1 MNASA
6 TAALEQELIAKIALQ
21 LVPRIGNKMA
31 QDLVTHYGSAQALFT
46 QATVKEL
53 CQFARL
59 GSATAKLMVDKATWA
74 RAEEE
79 WAFTQ
84 QYKIQVLSQ
93 TEQGYPKRLQQCAD
107 APFLLYY
114 RGSVPLNASKV
125 VAIVGTRKP
134 SGRGRDFCE
143 QLVQDLRGYDP
154 LIVSG
159 LAYGIDITAHRKSLE
174 LQLPNVGVVAH
185 GLDRIYP
192 SQHQATAQ
200 KMVQCGGILT
210 EFRTQTEPH
219 AKHFPMR
226 NRIIAG
232 MADAVVV
239 VETANRGGSMI
250 TAYMAN
256 EYNKEV
262 FAVPGRLQDPLTK
275 GCNHL
280 IKTHRAALIESAA
293 DMAYILG
300 WQAPTST
307 PQKKLFPALSKDEQQ
322 LVNSLVGQSRH
333 LEELNRQQHWSSS
346 QLAVLLLELEFKGVV
361 RALPGK
367 RFELV

>member
-1 MNASA
+1 MNTA
-6 TAALEQELIAKIALQ
+6 TTPAVEEELIAKIALQ
-21 LVPRIGNKMA
+21 IVPRIGNKMA
-31 QDLVTHYGSAQALFT
+31 QELLAHYGSAKTLFE
-46 QATVKEL
+46 QATIQEL
-53 CQFARL
+53 CQFAYL
-59 GSATAKLMVDKATWA
+59 GPTTAQLILDKSTRK

-93 TEQGYPKRLQQCAD
+93 TEQAYPKRLQQCAD
-107 APFLLYY
+107 APSLLYY
-114 RGSVPLNASKV
+114 KGNAPLNASKV

-134 SGRGRDFCE
+134 SARGREFCE
-143 QLVQDLRGYDP
+143 RLLDDLQGYDP

-159 LAYGIDITAHRKSLE
+159 LAYGIDITAHRKSID
-174 LQLPNVGVVAH
+174 LQLPNIGVVAH

-192 SQHQATAQ
+192 SQHQSTAQ
-200 KMVQCGGILT
+200 RMVQCGGILT
-210 EFRTQTEPH
+210 EFRTQTEPL

-250 TAYMAN
+250 TAYLAN

-262 FAVPGRLQDPLTK
+262 FAVPGRLNDPLAK

-280 IKTHRAALIESAA
+280 IKTHRACLIESAA
-293 DMAYILG
+293 DMAYLLG
-300 WQAPTST
+300 WQEST
-307 PQKKLFPALSKDEQQ
+307 RPLQQKLFPTLSKAEQA
-322 LVNSLVGQSRH
+322 LVNHLVGQTLH
-333 LEELNRQQHWSSS
+333 LEEINRQMQLSSS
-346 QLAVLLLELEFKGVV
+346 QLAALLLELEFKGVL

>member
-1 MNASA
+1 MKSSI
-6 TAALEQELIAKIALQ
+6 ALVSEEEMLARIALQ
-21 LVPRIGNKMA
+21 IVPRVGNKTA
-31 QDLVTHYGSAQALFT
+31 QDLVQYYGSAQALFE
-46 QATVKEL
+46 QATTKEL
-53 CQFARL
+53 CQFTYL
-59 GSATAKLMVDKATWA
+59 GSSTAQLIIQKATWK

-79 WAFTQ
+79 WAFIQ
-84 QYKIQVLSQ
+84 KYNIQVWSQ
-93 TEQGYPKRLQQCAD
+93 QDQGYPKRLKQCPD

-114 RGSVPLNASKV
+114 KGNQVLNTSKV
-125 VAIVGTRKP
+125 VALVGTRRP
-134 SGRGRDFCE
+134 SARGREFCQ
-143 QLVQDLRGYDP
+143 QLLEGLQPYEP

-159 LAYGIDITAHRKSLE
+159 LAYGIDITAHTQSLA
-174 LQLPNVGVVAH
+174 LGMPNIGVVAH

-210 EFRTQTEPH
+210 EFRTQTEPLSR
-219 AKHFPMR
+219 HFPMR

-250 TAYMAN
+250 TAYLAN

-262 FAVPGRLQDPLTK
+262 FAVPGRLNDPLAK

-280 IKTHRAALIESAA
+280 IKTHRACLLESAA
-293 DMAYILG
+293 DMAYLLG
-300 WQAPTST
+300 WQPPAVA
-307 PQKKLFPALSKDEQQ
+307 PQKRLFPSLTSQEQA
-322 LVNSLVGQSRH
+322 LVNHLIGENLH
-333 LEELNRQQHWSSS
+333 LEEINRQMQLPSS
-346 QLAVLLLELEFKGVV
+346 QLAVLLLELELKGIV

-367 RFELV
+367 HFELV